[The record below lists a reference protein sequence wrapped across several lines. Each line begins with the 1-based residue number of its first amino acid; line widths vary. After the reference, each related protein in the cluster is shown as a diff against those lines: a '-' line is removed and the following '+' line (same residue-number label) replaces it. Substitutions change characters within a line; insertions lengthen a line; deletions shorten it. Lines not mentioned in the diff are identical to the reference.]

1 MSTEPHTPI
10 FSEHQARNLVSVL
23 DEIIPPSD
31 DGRLPGAG
39 ALGLVTAIEDAIRKS
54 PDLKP
59 AVVQGLDALQ
69 EIAKK
74 GGVSEFAALDRAQRV
89 ASLNQI
95 ATTQPAFLPG
105 LIFHSYCAYYQ
116 SGEVLEGLGLEAR
129 PPHPLGYVVAPS
141 DPTLLDPVRARP
153 KLYREV

>member
-1 MSTEPHTPI
+1 MSTEADAPI
-10 FSEHQARNLVSVL
+10 FSEHQARNLSDVL

-39 ALGLVTAIEDAIRKS
+39 ALGLVSAIEDAVRQS

-59 AVVQGLDALQ
+59 ALVQGLDALQ
-69 EIAKK
+69 QIAADA
-74 GGVSEFAALDRAQRV
+74 GASEFTALDRAQRV

-95 ATTQPAFLPG
+95 ATSQPAFLPG

-116 SGEVLEGLGLEAR
+116 SGQVLEGLGLEAR
-129 PPHPLGYVVAPS
+129 PPHPLGYAVAPS